1 MLQTTV
7 NKIDALT
14 LQYAPQVLAS
24 LTAVE
29 GAAAAMP
36 GITKEQI
43 VINTVLAGAQ
53 VASSLPIPAVSGIA
67 ALVALFV
74 GTLNTTGVFSHR
86 TNNGTAVL
94 YNPNTGAVGTSAKP
108 AIPAAPPTAAVTE
121 TAASV

>member
-24 LTAVE
+24 VTAVE

-67 ALVALFV
+67 ALVAHFV
-74 GTLNTTGVFSHR
+74 GTLNATGVFSHR
-86 TNNGTAVL
+86 TN
-94 YNPNTGAVGTSAKP
+94 KP

-121 TAASV
+121 TTKSA

>member
-53 VASSLPIPAVSGIA
+53 VASLLPIPAVSGIA

-74 GTLNTTGVFSHR
+74 GTLNA
-86 TNNGTAVL
+86 NGIFNHKT
-94 YNPNTGAVGTSAKP
+94 KP
-108 AIPAAPPTAAVTE
+108 APPAQPPTAALTE